1 MVVAV
6 NTEVVADWQWLGLAV
21 VVLGIVIQ
29 GLEVV
34 ASEDL
39 LVVTAV
45 NRRRRIVVARCVVG
59 CVEER
64 VEIIVKK
71 SKESLIV

>member
-6 NTEVVADWQWLGLAV
+6 ITEVVADWQWLGLAV

-39 LVVTAV
+39 LVVAATS
-45 NRRRRIVVARCVVG
+45 RRRRVVVV
-59 CVEER
+59 
-64 VEIIVKK
+64 
-71 SKESLIV
+71 